1 MSVESSVDTLQVV
14 VFRLLDQTSNR
25 REEYGIGVEQV
36 QEIRFLENITRI
48 PKAPSHVIGVM
59 NLRGKIISVIDLK
72 SKLGFHT
79 SGSAGASSRILV
91 AEIKGVLMGL
101 LVDEVDQV
109 MRISGKEIEPS
120 PSESESAKYVKGI
133 AKTQD
138 RLIVLLDLPKLLEG

>member
-25 REEYGIGVEQV
+25 REEYGISIEQV

-72 SKLGFHT
+72 SKLGFHA
-79 SGSAGASSRILV
+79 SGSTVASSRILV
-91 AEIKGVLMGL
+91 TEIKGVLMGL

>member
-14 VFRLLDQTSNR
+14 VFCLLDQTSNR

-79 SGSAGASSRILV
+79 TGSTVASSRILV
-91 AEIKGVLMGL
+91 AEIKGALMGL

-109 MRISGKEIEPS
+109 MRISGKDIEPS
-120 PSESESAKYVKGI
+120 PSESESVKYVKGI

-138 RLIVLLDLPKLLEG
+138 RLIVILDLPKLLEG

>member
-79 SGSAGASSRILV
+79 SRSTAASSRILV
-91 AEIKGVLMGL
+91 AEIKGALMGL

-138 RLIVLLDLPKLLEG
+138 RLIVLLDLQKLLTG

>member
-25 REEYGIGVEQV
+25 REEYGISIEQV

-72 SKLGFHT
+72 SKLGFHA
-79 SGSAGASSRILV
+79 SGSTAASSRILV
-91 AEIKGVLMGL
+91 TEIKDALMGL

>member
-59 NLRGKIISVIDLK
+59 NLRGKIISIIDLK

-79 SGSAGASSRILV
+79 SESIAASSRILV
-91 AEIKGVLMGL
+91 AEIKGTLMGL

-109 MRISGKEIEPS
+109 MRIFGKEIEPT
-120 PSESESAKYVKGI
+120 PESESAKYVKGI

-138 RLIVLLDLPKLLEG
+138 RLIVILDLPKLLEG

>member
-25 REEYGIGVEQV
+25 REEYGISIEQV

-72 SKLGFHT
+72 SKLGFHA
-79 SGSAGASSRILV
+79 SGSTVASSRILV
-91 AEIKGVLMGL
+91 TEIKGALMGL

-138 RLIVLLDLPKLLEG
+138 RLIVILDLPKLLEG